1 MLPFDLHTHTAF
13 SFDGEAAAEDMVFR
27 AAELGAK
34 YYAITD
40 HLEINQFYMEEF
52 AYPETLKRARET
64 IPALSR
70 EYSGRVEVIRGIEL
84 GQPVHDIPLAEKI
97 LAEEKYE
104 YIIGS
109 CHMVRGYDDFYFLDY
124 DENDPVKLLDIYFDE
139 LLETAEWGNFDTLA
153 HITYPLRYIV
163 GDKGKNIDMSRYR
176 TIIDKIFTVL
186 IKNDTALE
194 INTSGFRQKIGET
207 LPNGELLSQYH
218 RLGGRLITIG
228 SDAHR
233 PEDIGKG
240 IVEGIALAKSIG
252 FTEVSVFK
260 NRNPIMIKI

>member
-27 AAELGAK
+27 AYELGTG
-34 YYAITD
+34 YYAVTD
-40 HLEINQFYMEEF
+40 HLEINQYYMDEF
-52 AYPETLKRARET
+52 RYPETLRESAT
-64 IPALSR
+64 VIGRLIG
-70 EYSGRVEVIRGIEL
+70 EYSGKMEIVRGIEL
-84 GQPVHDIPLAEKI
+84 GQPVHDITLAEKI

-104 YIIGS
+104 YVIGS

-163 GDKGKNIDMSRYR
+163 GDKGKNIDMSRYK

-186 IKNDTALE
+186 IRNDTALE
-194 INTSGFRQKIGET
+194 INTSGLRQKIGET
-207 LPNGELLSQYH
+207 LPNGELLYQYY

-228 SDAHR
+228 SDAHK

-240 IVEGIALAKSIG
+240 IAEGIALAKSVG
-252 FTEVSVFK
+252 FTEVSAFK
-260 NRNPIMIKI
+260 NRTPIMIKI